1 MVTTL
6 NIASTIMIIYITQF
20 NSKSLLIFLFLW
32 SYFLCTSFIVIM
44 SLRMIYICVYD
55 AILVSYKDWG
65 GDLEICRSIL
75 WANAS
80 AGAETLNFGKGSSD
94 DERLNKTVVGSTKK

>member
-1 MVTTL
+1 
-6 NIASTIMIIYITQF
+6 MIIYNTQF

-32 SYFLCTSFIVIM
+32 SYFLYKFYFDYVFKND
-44 SLRMIYICVYD
+44 IYVFMMQS
-55 AILVSYKDWG
+55 ILVSYKDWG
-65 GDLEICRSIL
+65 GDLEICRSKL

-94 DERLNKTVVGSTKK
+94 DERLNKTVVGSTNK